1 MGAALGLVLL
11 VGVAYSLKMRG
22 VSASPEASAQEAAMK
37 TGLDALYS
45 KNDPAAAVAHFRK
58 VLAMNPTHYGAT
70 YQLAAALDRAGDPEA
85 RVYWEKML
93 PMAESARDEATTATV
108 RTRLQRAPT
117 TEEQQA
123 EAMKAGL
130 DALYSKNDLGA
141 AVVHFRKVLAIN
153 PTHYGAT
160 YQLAAALDRAGR
172 REEATLLWGKVLEMA
187 GSYNDE
193 ATAKTA
199 RARLGQNP

>member
-1 MGAALGLVLL
+1 VLL
-11 VGVAYSLKMRG
+11 VGVAYSLKVRG
-22 VSASPEASAQEAAMK
+22 VSAESATPEAAMK
-37 TGLDALYS
+37 AGLDALYS
-45 KNDPAAAVAHFRK
+45 KNDPAAAVAQFRK

-70 YQLAAALDRAGDPEA
+70 YQLAAALDRAGDPAEA
-85 RVYWEKML
+85 RAYWEKML
-93 PMAESARDEATTATV
+93 PMAQSARDDATAATV
-108 RTRLQRAPT
+108 RARLQRALT

-130 DALYSKNDLGA
+130 DALYSKNDPGA

-160 YQLAAALDRAGR
+160 YQLAAALDRAGQ
-172 REEATLLWGKVLEMA
+172 REEATPLWRKVLEMA
-187 GSYNDE
+187 GSYHDE

-199 RARLGQNP
+199 RERLGQSP